1 MHSFCLS
8 SNIRRISGHQCFSLL
23 VHSLCAVKFDFFIPR
38 PILVKIRSIF
48 VFYFK
53 NAVIYVAIIG
63 IIVRHR
69 LCCHDLHQTERR
81 ELKILY
87 VILNLVFVNCKRSLW
102 RDTPKPISLGRQQIH
117 SLTTSTT
124 NVNVYFRIC
133 PPERKSCWRSLSSNL
148 SFKCLAREIN

>member
-23 VHSLCAVKFDFFIPR
+23 VHSLCAVNFEFFIPS
-38 PILVKIRSIF
+38 PILVKISIF

-53 NAVIYVAIIG
+53 NAVNYVAIIG

-69 LCCHDLHQTERR
+69 SCCHDLHQTERR
-81 ELKILY
+81 EPRILY
-87 VILNLVFVNCKRSLW
+87 VILNPVVFVNCKLGLW
-102 RDTPKPISLGRQQIH
+102 RNTPKAISLGRQQIH

-133 PPERKSCWRSLSSNL
+133 PPERL
-148 SFKCLAREIN
+148 INKILYINNIVIPMM